1 MRSIAPVLTSL
12 LWIFGGIMKR
22 RTFLQTS
29 ALTAAALGTG
39 ALNAAEPRR
48 PNVIVILTDDQGYGD
63 FSFTGN
69 PILKT
74 PSTDKLAAQSAQF
87 TDFHVT
93 PVCTPTR
100 SQLMTGN
107 DCLHNLACA
116 VTAGR
121 TIPRRDMPN
130 MAELLKKAGYATGL
144 FGKWHLGHSYPDRP
158 MDRGFDKA
166 VWFRGYGL
174 NSEIEFDNDYVTP
187 RYLDDLVE
195 KRSTKYCTNQWF
207 DSAMDFIKAQRAASK
222 PFFTYIA
229 TNTPHL
235 PMYPPE
241 DYMHLY
247 EGKVPAQAQA
257 FFAMIA
263 NFEDNLGRLD
273 QLLKDSGIFDDTIVV
288 FSTDNGGTLGRAT
301 TNAGLRDG
309 KSSHYDG
316 GHRVPCLIRYPAGG
330 INQNLQVNTPTQI
343 QDVLPTVLDLCGIA
357 PGSTKFDGASL
368 VPLMKGRSFP
378 DRMFVMQFG
387 LREKPVKYEAS
398 VVWNKWR
405 LQKGTELYDMEADR
419 AQTKNVAA
427 QNPDVVARMRA
438 FYDAWWARLEP
449 GFGKPIPVV
458 LGSGPEKTKLL
469 TSVEW
474 WEVDCDNIDFVSR
487 GDGGPRGGPWHVDVQ
502 TAGTYRFELRRWPFH
517 TNMPLGSEGARK
529 SITGR
534 ALTQR
539 VKQMPAHSIMFMADG
554 AEQKIAVKPE
564 DLGGTVEVKLAKGPH
579 VLQSWLRDAEGKDL
593 CGAYYAQVTKV

>member
-1 MRSIAPVLTSL
+1 
-12 LWIFGGIMKR
+12 MKR
-22 RTFLQTS
+22 RTFLASS

-39 ALNAAEPRR
+39 TLAQAAAPRR

-69 PILKT
+69 TILKT
-74 PSTDKLAAQSAQF
+74 PHTDALAAQSVQF

-100 SQLMTGN
+100 GQLMTGN
-107 DCLHNLACA
+107 DSLHNLACA

-121 TIPRRDMPN
+121 TVPRRDMPN
-130 MAELLKKAGYATGL
+130 MAELFKKAGYATGL

-166 VWFRGYGL
+166 VWFKGYGL

-195 KRSTKYCTNQWF
+195 KRSTKYCTDQWF
-207 DSAMDFIKAQRAASK
+207 DSAMDFIKAQRAANK

-241 DYMHLY
+241 SHVKLY
-247 EGKVPAQAQA
+247 EGQVPANVAA

-263 NFEDNLGRLD
+263 NYEDNFGRLEK
-273 QLLKDSGIFDDTIVV
+273 LLKDTGLFDNTIVV
-288 FSTDNGGTLGRAT
+288 FTTDNGGTLGRSV
-301 TNAGLRDG
+301 TNSGLRDG

-316 GHRVPCLIRYPAGG
+316 GHRVPCLMRWPGGG
-330 INQNLQVNTPTQI
+330 INQNVQVKTPTQV
-343 QDVLPTVLDLCGIA
+343 QDVLPTLLDLCGVST
-357 PGSTKFDGASL
+357 GSTKFDGASL
-368 VPLMKGRSFP
+368 VPLMRGRTIP
-378 DRMFVMQFG
+378 DRMFVVQYG
-387 LREKPVKYEAS
+387 LRQRPVKYDAS
-398 VVWNKWR
+398 IVWNQWR
-405 LQKGTELYDMEADR
+405 LQKGTELYDLEADR

-427 QNPDVVARMRA
+427 QNPEVVARMRA
-438 FYDAWWARLEP
+438 FYDAWWAKLEP
-449 GFGKPIPVV
+449 DFSKPVPVV
-458 LGSGPEKTKLL
+458 MGVPGAKTEIL
-469 TSVEW
+469 TCVDW

-517 TNMPLGSEGARK
+517 TNMPLGSEGPRK
-529 SITGR
+529 TIIGR
-534 ALTQR
+534 AMTQPF
-539 VKQMPAHSIMFMADG
+539 KLMPARSIMFVADG
-554 AEQKIAVKPE
+554 AEQSVAVKPE
-564 DLGGTVEVKLAKGPH
+564 DLGGSVEVKLTKGRH
-579 VLQSWLRDAEGKDL
+579 VLQSWLRDADGKDL
-593 CGAYYAQVTKV
+593 CGSYYAQITKM